1 MLLVN
6 SQDDPLVP
14 EKLLET
20 PKKYVNSM
28 YDYTIEQYNTITTQQ
43 AIELTIQ

>member
-28 YDYTIEQYNTITTQQ
+28 YDYTIVV
-43 AIELTIQ
+43 ELNNLVHT